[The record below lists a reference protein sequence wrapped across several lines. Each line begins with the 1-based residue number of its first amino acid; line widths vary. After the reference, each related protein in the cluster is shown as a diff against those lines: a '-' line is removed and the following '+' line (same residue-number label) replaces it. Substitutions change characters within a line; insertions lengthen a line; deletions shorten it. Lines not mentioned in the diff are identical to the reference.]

1 MICDSKDQM
10 LCPLCNHIPYW
21 LDKYFTV
28 LYPKKISHR
37 RGVGMGPNGKNLV
50 FYWTCLGL
58 LHFTNFS
65 SALQITCQIP
75 PTSSTQLHQKCKVGP
90 NFNVF
95 MKQQNRCFTNKY
107 FELPH
112 KFEDKLP
119 TITTSYIKNI
129 LFYSFSHLAALLET
143 RGKKCSP
150 EPLPPES
157 TTSSASRHRSC
168 ASSAMATHPVPRPP
182 LASFDPFPHPRV
194 LLLSLASAVAL
205 QEVHRPGGFRYTKVF
220 PQAVC
225 DVPLPNPA
233 IWEGEGDPD
242 MVAPLF
248 GRFPMGR
255 GWRILAR
262 WPRGVLRQAA
272 WLLPWCYRRGFKEPT
287 RRRRS
292 KLRACT
298 LCSCVPSICP
308 GYIKLFAANRR
319 TI

>member
-1 MICDSKDQM
+1 M
-10 LCPLCNHIPYW
+10 LCPLGNHIPYW

-143 RGKKCSP
+143 RGKKMLTRTLATRVQDELC
-150 EPLPPES
+150 L
-157 TTSSASRHRSC
+157 TSSLVCLLCHGYTSRAAAS
-168 ASSAMATHPVPRPP
+168 
-182 LASFDPFPHPRV
+182 
-194 LLLSLASAVAL
+194 
-205 QEVHRPGGFRYTKVF
+205 PG
-220 PQAVC
+220 
-225 DVPLPNPA
+225 L
-233 IWEGEGDPD
+233 I
-242 MVAPLF
+242 
-248 GRFPMGR
+248 
-255 GWRILAR
+255 
-262 WPRGVLRQAA
+262 
-272 WLLPWCYRRGFKEPT
+272 
-287 RRRRS
+287 
-292 KLRACT
+292 
-298 LCSCVPSICP
+298 
-308 GYIKLFAANRR
+308 
-319 TI
+319 